1 MVRSVFAGF
10 ALVLVSSAAQAQ
22 ITTYVAP
29 PRAPAPTREMVAA
42 ADSARRD
49 SVAQVSMTN
58 MKAWVDSAAG
68 VPVPAHVGQVDSAA
82 LANDPGRPVVTTTFS
97 DGSVAPAT
105 ASNLPTLAVIGAI
118 CFALGAVLLATK
130 PKV

>member
-1 MVRSVFAGF
+1 MVRTVFAGL
-10 ALVLVSSAAQAQ
+10 ALILVSSAAQAQ

-29 PRAPAPTREMVAA
+29 PRAPAATREMVAA

-82 LANDPGRPVVTTTFS
+82 LANDPGRPVTTTFS

-105 ASNLPTLAVIGAI
+105 ASNLPTLAVIGVI
-118 CFALGAVLLATK
+118 CFALGAVLLAIRS
-130 PKV
+130 KV

>member
-1 MVRSVFAGF
+1 MNRVVLAGL
-10 ALVLVSSAAQAQ
+10 ALILSGSALSAQ

-29 PRAPAPTREMVAA
+29 PRPAPPSPLAVAT

-49 SVAQVSMTN
+49 SVQTATMTN

-68 VPVPAHVGQVDSAA
+68 ISVPTSVGTDSSA
-82 LANDPGRPVVTTTFS
+82 LINDPGRPVLTTFS

-105 ASNLPTLAVIGAI
+105 ASDLPALAVVSVV
-118 CFALGAVLLATK
+118 VLLVGVGLHTTR
-130 PKV
+130 PRG